1 MSYRSKVFYSGNG
14 SEQNLSVTFPYLDP
28 THVHVYHD
36 DVLQEDDTWSWLN
49 SSTIT
54 LTSGAGVAIELRR
67 TTPLDPMVTFTNASL
82 LNQDDQNMAA
92 LQAIYLIEEGADF
105 GFLLSEEVTNVQTQT
120 DIAVV
125 FVIDAGGVVISTG
138 LRGCLYIPFD
148 GTIISANILADVSG
162 DIIVDIWKDVLANYP
177 PTDADSICAAA
188 PLTIDGATNA
198 AGTITTW
205 DKTITAG
212 DVLSFNIDSI
222 ATITRVTI
230 TLVVRKS

>member
-1 MSYRSKVFYSGNG
+1 MAYRSKTFYTGTG
-14 SEQNLSVTFPYLDP
+14 SSQNLSVTFPYLDIS
-28 THVHVYHD
+28 HVHVYLA

-49 SSTIT
+49 DSTIT
-54 LTSGAGVAIELRR
+54 LTAGTGTAIELRR

-105 GFLLSEEVTNVQTQT
+105 GYLLNEEVNQVQTQT
-120 DIAVV
+120 DVAVV

-138 LRGCLYIPFD
+138 LRGCLYIPFN

-162 DIIVDIWKDVLANYP
+162 SIVVDIWKDVYANYP
-177 PTDADSICAAA
+177 PADADSICASA
-188 PLTIDGATNA
+188 PLTIANATHA
-198 AGTITTW
+198 AGVVATW
-205 DKTITAG
+205 NKTITAG

-222 ATITRVTI
+222 DVITRITI

>member
-1 MSYRSKVFYSGNG
+1 
-14 SEQNLSVTFPYLDP
+14 
-28 THVHVYHD
+28 
-36 DVLQEDDTWSWLN
+36 
-49 SSTIT
+49 
-54 LTSGAGVAIELRR
+54 
-67 TTPLDPMVTFTNASL
+67 
-82 LNQDDQNMAA
+82 MAA

-105 GFLLSEEVTNVQTQT
+105 GYLLNEEVTNIQTQT

-125 FVIDAGGVVISTG
+125 FVIDAGGVVISEG

-162 DIIVDIWKDVLANYP
+162 DIVVDIWKDVLANYP
-177 PTDADSICAAA
+177 PADDDSICAAA
-188 PLTIDGATNA
+188 PLTIVGATYA
-198 AGTITTW
+198 TGTITTW

-222 ATITRVTI
+222 ATITNVTI